1 LQILKRLEEVVILF
15 DITFFT
21 RNRPTLK
28 LEGISCISTKR
39 RKACCEITAG
49 LARILSRQ
57 VLMTQKKPPGVKWE
71 EWTEGQIRNAQE
83 EGQFDDLPNA
93 GRPLPD
99 LEKGYDPLWWVKNL
113 IQRENIS
120 SLPPSL
126 EIKRKVQRELETI
139 WQLRR
144 EEDVRAK
151 VRALNAEISRINR
164 TAISGPPTTQTLLD
178 LEAIVQQWR
187 EQNQQS

>member
-1 LQILKRLEEVVILF
+1 
-15 DITFFT
+15 
-21 RNRPTLK
+21 
-28 LEGISCISTKR
+28 
-39 RKACCEITAG
+39 
-49 LARILSRQ
+49 
-57 VLMTQKKPPGVKWE
+57 MTQKKPPGVKWE

-83 EGQFDDLPNA
+83 EGQFDDLSNA
-93 GRPLPD
+93 GRRLPD
-99 LEKGYDPLWWVKNL
+99 LDKGYDPLWWVKNL

-151 VRALNAEISRINR
+151 VGALNAEISRINR

-187 EQNQQS
+187 ERNQQS

>member
-1 LQILKRLEEVVILF
+1 
-15 DITFFT
+15 
-21 RNRPTLK
+21 
-28 LEGISCISTKR
+28 
-39 RKACCEITAG
+39 
-49 LARILSRQ
+49 
-57 VLMTQKKPPGVKWE
+57 MTQKKPPGVKWE

-99 LEKGYDPLWWVKNL
+99 LDKGYDPLWWMKNL

-139 WQLRR
+139 WQLRC

-151 VRALNAEISRINR
+151 VGALNAEIARINR
-164 TAISGPPTTQTLLD
+164 TAVSGPPTTQTLLD

-187 EQNQQS
+187 ERNQQS

>member
-1 LQILKRLEEVVILF
+1 MTCSQTIYSCAL
-15 DITFFT
+15 
-21 RNRPTLK
+21 RP
-28 LEGISCISTKR
+28 
-39 RKACCEITAG
+39 CEIAFE
-49 LARILSRQ
+49 LSKILSGLG
-57 VLMTQKKPPGVKWE
+57 LMTQKKPPDVKWE

-93 GRPLPD
+93 GQPLPD
-99 LEKGYDPLWWVKNL
+99 LDKGYDPLWWVKNL

-144 EEDVRAK
+144 EKDVRAK
-151 VRALNAEISRINR
+151 VNALNAEIARINR
-164 TAISGPPTTQTLLD
+164 TAVSGPSTTQTLLD
-178 LEAIVQQWR
+178 LEAIVQEWR
-187 EQNQQS
+187 DRNQQS